1 MIMPRYMN
9 PELRQIWG
17 NLLIG
22 GVMKRV
28 IVRYKVKEDRALQ
41 NIEFIEDV
49 FSSLKKS
56 KPGGLRYA
64 SFQLEDGVSF
74 IHIAS
79 IETEDGANPLVSL
92 DEFKAF
98 TQDIVSRC
106 EEPPVSSAVETIGNY
121 RVFE

>member
-1 MIMPRYMN
+1 
-9 PELRQIWG
+9 
-17 NLLIG
+17 
-22 GVMKRV
+22 MKRV
-28 IVRYKVKEDRALQ
+28 IVRYKVKEDKALQ
-41 NIEFIEDV
+41 NIEYIADV
-49 FSSLKKS
+49 FSSLEKS
-56 KPGGLRYA
+56 KPGGLRYV

-121 RVFE
+121 CVFE